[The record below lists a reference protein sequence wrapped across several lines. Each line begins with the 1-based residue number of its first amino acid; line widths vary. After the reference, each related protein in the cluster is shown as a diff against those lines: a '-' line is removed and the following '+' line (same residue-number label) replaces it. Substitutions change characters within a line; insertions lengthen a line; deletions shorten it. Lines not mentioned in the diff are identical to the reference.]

1 MYQTKSEM
9 NKTCLYCGSEMDC
22 KRHSKKYCNDK
33 CKQLAY
39 LKRSNESLTFSDK
52 AITINIRKLD
62 NDENEIEKLL
72 DEISI
77 RVTKLQELQ
86 RKQSAKNET
95 QKLCVPASFG
105 IQKFIK
111 VKEEI

>member
-9 NKTCLYCGSEMDC
+9 NKTCLYCGTEMDC

-39 LKRSNESLTFSDK
+39 LKRSNESLHFSDK
-52 AITINIRKLD
+52 PVTINAHTVD
-62 NDENEIEKLL
+62 NEENEIEKLL
-72 DEISI
+72 NEISI
-77 RVTKLQELQ
+77 RVLKLQELQ
-86 RKQSAKNET
+86 KKQSSKNVT

-105 IQKFIK
+105 IQKYTQVNEGI
-111 VKEEI
+111 

>member
-1 MYQTKSEM
+1 M
-9 NKTCLYCGSEMDC
+9 NKTCLYCGTEMDC

-52 AITINIRKLD
+52 AITINTHKVD
-62 NDENEIEKLL
+62 NYENEIEKLL
-72 DEISI
+72 NEISI
-77 RVTKLQELQ
+77 RVIKLQELQ
-86 RKQSAKNET
+86 KKQSAKNET

-105 IQKFIK
+105 IQKYTQ